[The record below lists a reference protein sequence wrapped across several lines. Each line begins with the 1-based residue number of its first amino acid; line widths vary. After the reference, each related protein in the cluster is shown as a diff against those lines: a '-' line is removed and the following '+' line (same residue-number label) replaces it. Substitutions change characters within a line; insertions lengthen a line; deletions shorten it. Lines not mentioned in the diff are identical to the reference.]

1 MGQPGGQEEGVLIP
15 QAPESVQ
22 ETGLSF
28 AYICELLLKT
38 MHQGGTMSAQELT
51 QFTKLPFAN
60 VVDDALKYLA
70 DEQMCEVSSGGGYMA
85 TSWSYQLSSKGR
97 VRVKE
102 FLERDGYVGPAP
114 VSIDD
119 YVAMVQSQS
128 LSTGDITPETVKK
141 AFGDLVVEELFSM
154 QVGPAVRSGKSLF
167 LYGPPG
173 NGKTSVAERITRM
186 LSGHVWVPYAVQAGG
201 QVITVFDTT
210 AHVAREDLMDKFSM
224 QTNIDE
230 RWRCCDRPMV
240 IVGGEL
246 TFQNLDLMYDVNARF
261 YTCPIQMKSN
271 NGVLLIDDFGRQ
283 RISPKELLNRW
294 IVPLEKRRDY
304 LNLVTGRQISIPF
317 DILVVFST
325 NLDPKDL
332 ADEAFL
338 RRIKY
343 KMPIN
348 DPPLPVFRK
357 IFQKGCEQRGIPFRE
372 DMFQWMLDSFWKPK
386 NRPMRCCQPRDILD
400 QIVDKCRFENVQPQ
414 LSAENIKYACDT
426 YFVEF

>member
-1 MGQPGGQEEGVLIP
+1 MPNPGHQDEGVLIP
-15 QAPESVQ
+15 EAPESIA
-22 ETGLSF
+22 ETGLTF
-28 AYICELLLKT
+28 PYICELLLKT
-38 MHQGGTMSAQELT
+38 MHSGGSLTAQELC
-51 QFTKLPFAN
+51 QSTKLPFAN
-60 VVDDALKYLA
+60 IVDECLKYLS
-70 DEQMCEVSSGGGYMA
+70 DEQMCEVSSGTGYMA
-85 TSWSYQLSSKGR
+85 TSWTYQISGKGR
-97 VRVKE
+97 ERVKE
-102 FLERDGYVGPAP
+102 HLERDGYVGPAP
-114 VSIDD
+114 VSLED
-119 YVAMVQSQS
+119 YVAMVGSQS
-128 LSTGDITPETVKK
+128 LATGNVTPETVKK
-141 AFGDLVVEELFSM
+141 AFGDLVVEDLFAM
-154 QVGPAVRSGKSLF
+154 QIGPAVRSGKSIF

-186 LSGHVWVPYAVQAGG
+186 LGGHVWLPYAIQAGG
-201 QVITVFDTT
+201 QVITLYDTT
-210 AHVAREDLMDKFSM
+210 AHVLRNDLMDKFSV

-230 RWRCCDRPMV
+230 RWVCCDRPMV

-246 TFQNLDLMYDVNARF
+246 TFQNLDLMYDPGAKI

-304 LNLVTGRQISIPF
+304 LNLATGRQISIPF

-348 DPPLPVFRK
+348 DPPLPVFRA
-357 IFQKGCEQRGIPFRE
+357 IFKKGCEQRGIPFRD
-372 DMFQWMLDSFWKPK
+372 DMFMWMLDSYWKPK
-386 NRPMRCCQPRDILD
+386 KRPMRCCQPRDILD
-400 QIVDKCRFENVQPQ
+400 QIVDKARFEGKNPE
-414 LSAENIKYACDT
+414 LSAESIKYAIDT

>member
-1 MGQPGGQEEGVLIP
+1 MANPQGEEGVLIP
-15 QAPESVQ
+15 EAAESIA

-28 AYICELLLKT
+28 PYICELILKT
-38 MHQGGTMSAQELT
+38 MYTGGSMTAGEIAQGMR
-51 QFTKLPFAN
+51 LPFAN
-60 VVDDALKYLA
+60 ITDDCLKYLT
-70 DEQMCEVSSGGGYMA
+70 DEQMCEVTTGGGYMA
-85 TSWSYQLSSKGR
+85 TSWTYQLSNKGR
-97 VRVKE
+97 ERVKE
-102 FLERDGYVGPAP
+102 HLGRDGYVGPAP
-114 VSIDD
+114 VSIED
-119 YVAMVQSQS
+119 YVAMVASQS
-128 LSTGDITPETVKK
+128 LATGSVTPDTVKK
-141 AFGDLVVEELFSM
+141 AFADLVVEDLFAM

-186 LSGHVWVPYAVQAGG
+186 LGGHVWLPYAVQAGG
-201 QVITVFDTT
+201 QVITVYDTNSHT
-210 AHVAREDLMDKFSM
+210 QREDLMNKFSM

-230 RWRCCDRPMV
+230 RWVCCDRPMV

-246 TFQNLDLMYDVNARF
+246 TFQNLDLMYDVNAKF

-294 IVPLEKRRDY
+294 IVPLEKRKDY
-304 LNLVTGRQISIPF
+304 LNLITGRQVSIPF
-317 DILVVFST
+317 DVLVVFST
-325 NLDPKDL
+325 NLDPKEL

-348 DPPLPVFRK
+348 DPPLAVFRA
-357 IFQKGCEQRGIPFRE
+357 IFKKCCDQRQIPFRD
-372 DMFQWMLDSFWKPK
+372 DMFNWMLESFWKPK
-386 NRPMRCCQPRDILD
+386 KRPLRACQPRDILD
-400 QIVDKCRFENVQPQ
+400 QIMDKSRFEGVTPQ
-414 LSAENIKYACDT
+414 LSAEGIKYACDT